1 MKKRGLVLSAFLVSL
16 LFVRCDLLNQIEEKL
31 NILAVKFDY
40 NSTGIGLV
48 TPSILDMALNPSLAT
63 DLSQY
68 GVSINCVIDAKNDND
83 KRAAFDGATF
93 FLRVKD
99 TDKSASAATSLISP
113 FAVSANSDTT
123 ITIPFQ
129 LTLDN
134 PVFSQS
140 TLGDIIQ
147 GKKIPY
153 NLSADLFFSLVAPN
167 LEGGLDTLGSEPV
180 ALDVVT
186 DSIST
191 RPDDAQVQL
200 AMEALGL

>member
-1 MKKRGLVLSAFLVSL
+1 MKKRGLVLSALLVSL
-16 LFVRCDLLNQIEEKL
+16 LFARCDLLNQIEEKL

-48 TPSILDMALNPSLAT
+48 TPSLLDMALNPKLAT
-63 DLSQY
+63 DLSQF
-68 GVSINCVIDAKNDND
+68 GISINCKIDAKNDND
-83 KRAAFDGATF
+83 KRAAFDGADF

-99 TDKSASAATSLISP
+99 IDKSATPATTKISP
-113 FAVSANSDTT
+113 FTVSANSDTT

-134 PVFSQS
+134 PVFSES
-140 TLGDIIQ
+140 TLSDIIQ

-153 NLSADLFFSLVAPN
+153 NLSADLFFSLVTPN
-167 LEGGLDTLGSEPV
+167 LEGGLDTLGSEPL

-191 RPDDAQVQL
+191 RPSNKQIQL
-200 AMEALGL
+200 ALTALGL